1 MNKETKKK
9 VKLLVRAFLCANKG
23 KTFTTKQ
30 ICDFINENNF
40 GMRDGIM
47 ASELSR
53 IMNSQFCWK
62 YGISRERKRSNTI
75 WHYGVMLDG

>member
-47 ASELSR
+47 ASELSM

-62 YGISRERKRSNTI
+62 YRITRERKRSNTI